1 MNDDKGTTLVVV
13 NSDRGKELFE
23 KLKDNIEYK
32 EVNLDDAIK
41 YNMNMVTSVKMNKN
55 REKFFNELDE
65 KDLDSLVKK
74 YIKKRSIVRRV
85 LGKAKRIVK
94 KY

>member
-1 MNDDKGTTLVVV
+1 
-13 NSDRGKELFE
+13 
-23 KLKDNIEYK
+23 
-32 EVNLDDAIK
+32 
-41 YNMNMVTSVKMNKN
+41 MVTSVKMNKN

-94 KY
+94 KILKK